1 MRLGLSQ
8 GLSTGG
14 FVPSES
20 AILTKLGITPRIA
33 VSMTRKLVGSYSGDF
48 YATTGSGPVEVTTIY
63 DQSGNGTN
71 LTSNGTSAATLSGSG
86 DSARAV
92 FASSGYTTFT
102 TGVLGS
108 NFAAGTYDIF
118 IVFDPISTNKQFLF
132 SRGGTGSDR
141 IAMNTGS
148 QSTSDVF
155 SGVTR
160 GDVRVNDSVL
170 SPQTRG
176 ALYTAATVAGTNVIS
191 VEDLDLNTMG
201 GTPMIGNDNTTWRA
215 EGDFA
220 EFIVTPSLSDADHT
234 AIVTNIRDFYS

>member
-48 YATTGSGPVEVTTIY
+48 YATTGSGPAEVTTVY

-71 LTSNGTSAATLSGSG
+71 LTNAGTTNATLSGSG

-92 FASSGYTTFT
+92 FASSGYTTLT
-102 TGVLGS
+102 TSVHGHS
-108 NFAAGTYDIF
+108 FAAGTYDVF
-118 IVFDPISTNKQFLF
+118 IAFDPVTTDKQMFF
-132 SRGGTGSDR
+132 SRGSTSADR
-141 IAMNTGS
+141 ITAQSGS
-148 QSTSDVF
+148 SSDVF
-155 SGVTR
+155 SGVTS

-176 ALYTAATVAGTNVIS
+176 SLYSAAVGQAGINVIS
-191 VEDLDLNTMG
+191 VEDLDFNTMDSNVMLG
-201 GTPMIGNDNTTWRA
+201 VQHTTWRA

-220 EFIVTPSLSDADHT
+220 EFIVTPSLSDADHS